1 MFCRSKPTFSFAG
14 TDEAGRDWSCAC
26 WMACKRYGSLRP
38 VPPPRRSLSQPA
50 TGAAFYCQR
59 EALAT
64 QSDVG
69 TMDKS
74 PLLTTMDRIYLA
86 IIISAVLLLFGAA
99 SLYITR
105 TADLSPHVRTIGLAG
120 PR

>member
-1 MFCRSKPTFSFAG
+1 MAGSNWSARAGWHANGTAPTRAVS
-14 TDEAGRDWSCAC
+14 
-26 WMACKRYGSLRP
+26 
-38 VPPPRRSLSQPA
+38 PRRSLSPPA
-50 TGAAFYCQR
+50 TGATFVFQR

-86 IIISAVLLLFGAA
+86 IIISAVLLLFGAS
-99 SLYITR
+99 SLYVTKR
-105 TADLSPHVRTIGLAG
+105 ADLAPHESTIGLAG